1 MKLGIAYNAFDALE
15 LLEASIDTVRP
26 LADFIVVIYQEVSN
40 FGEPLS
46 QRDRSFLDALRQ
58 SGKVDLFY
66 EYEPTVGRGGHMNEL
81 AKRNLGKNLC
91 KNEHCTHHMTMDV
104 DELYVTEKLKYAIDQ
119 MATGNWDASAC
130 QMQTYWKS
138 PSFVLDPPEEYY
150 VPLIYTIDD
159 RMFDLRNRWGIP
171 TDPTRRLT
179 SNRIRI
185 FERHEIQMH
194 HLSYVRLDIGTKLR
208 NSSASSNFSKKI
220 DRIIAHFNQWEP
232 GQQAYLA
239 GIEERW
245 HNVKVVDPLFNIANL
260 NETK

>member
-1 MKLGIAYNAFDALE
+1 MRLGIAYNAFDALE

-26 LADFIVVIYQEVSN
+26 LADFICVVYQEISN
-40 FGEPLS
+40 VGEPLS
-46 QRDRSFLDALRQ
+46 DRDRGFLDALRET
-58 SGKVDLFY
+58 GKVDLFY
-66 EYEPTVGRGGHMNEL
+66 EYTPTSTNGHMNEL
-81 AKRNLGKNLC
+81 TKRNIGKNLC
-91 KNEHCTHHMTMDV
+91 KNIHCTHHMTMDV
-104 DELYVTEKLKYAIDQ
+104 DELYITDQLRYAKEQ

-138 PSFVLDPPEEYY
+138 PSFVLDPPEDYY
-150 VPLIYTIDD
+150 VPVIYNIDD
-159 RMFDLRNRWGIP
+159 RLFDLRNRWQIP

-179 SNRIRI
+179 SNRIRV

-208 NSSASSNFSKKI
+208 NSSASGNFSKKI
-220 DRIIAHFNQWEP
+220 DRIVAHFNQWEP

-245 HNVKVVDPLFNIANL
+245 HNVKPITPLFTITNL